1 MLCMTRT
8 IQLLGLCLTL
18 PVFGS
23 ACFTVNHRYAG
34 EKILTNGSGLEQPT
48 RVVRHFEAHDR
59 QFFWLHGGVPT
70 GEPLNALAMAA
81 EQAGPHPGV
90 VNLVVKDGQDLAD
103 ILITHIPCVLSL
115 VCGTW
120 SAWAEGDVVDYTAPS
135 VSRRDAAHS
144 VPTR

>member
-1 MLCMTRT
+1 MLRMTRT
-8 IQLLGLCLTL
+8 TRLLGLCLTL
-18 PVFGS
+18 PLFGS

-34 EKILTNGSGLEQPT
+34 EKILTNGPGLEQPT

-115 VCGTW
+115 MCGTW

-135 VSRRDAAHS
+135 ASRRDAARS
-144 VPTR
+144 LPTR